1 MTAYKEYIN
10 PEVEFKVRQRGKKD
24 KKQSI
29 KGGPVEKDSKKNPL
43 LAKRGGGRAFYKGGK
58 V

>member
-1 MTAYKEYIN
+1 MAKYKEYRT
-10 PEVEFKVRQRGKKD
+10 PEIEFKYRQRGKKD

-43 LAKRGGGRAFYKGGK
+43 LAKRGGGRAFYKG
-58 V
+58 

>member
-1 MTAYKEYIN
+1 MAKYKEYRT
-10 PEVEFKVRQRGKKD
+10 PEIEFKYRQRGKKD